1 MLRKRKITWIVLV
14 SLVIVI
20 KIFSRFP
27 GAVEKGYSTGLYPV
41 IARLQRLLF
50 GWIPFS
56 IGDLFYA
63 VTAVWLLYSLFFFTR
78 TMVRRQAGKGYFLS
92 VLRRI
97 LFYLLLLYVVF
108 NISWGL
114 NYDRKGIAD
123 QLQLEVK
130 PYSTAD
136 LTDMVRLMVIRLN
149 DLDSAAHERRA
160 ALASHRY
167 LFEGAITSYK
177 NLSGQDPRFAYPL
190 PSVKPSMFSIIG
202 SYLGFSGYYNPFS
215 GEAQLNMTVPLFT
228 QPYTTCH
235 EIGHQLGYAKEN
247 EANFAG
253 FLSARSSDDPTFRYS
268 VYFELYLY
276 AARELY
282 GRDSSQLK
290 PLKEQLKPSIRADF
304 RELQAFL
311 IKYRNPFEPVI
322 GRLYGRYLK
331 ANRQPQGM
339 HTYNEVV
346 AWLIAYYKK
355 NGAAAI

>member
-1 MLRKRKITWIVLV
+1 MVRKRKIMWIILV

-20 KIFSRFP
+20 KIFSRWP
-27 GAVEKGYSTGLYPV
+27 GAVERCYSTGLYPV
-41 IARLQRLLF
+41 IARVQRLLF

-56 IGDLFYA
+56 VGDLFYA
-63 VTAVWLLYSLFFFTR
+63 VTAAWLLYSLYFLIWNL
-78 TMVRRQAGKGYFLS
+78 VRRQAGKAYFLS

-97 LFYLLLLYVVF
+97 VFYLLLLYVVF

-114 NYDRKGIAD
+114 NYDRKGIAA
-123 QLQLEVK
+123 QLQLQVK
-130 PYSTAD
+130 PYSTAE
-136 LTDMVRLMVIRLN
+136 LTDMVKLMVIRLN
-149 DLDSAAHERRA
+149 DLDSAAQEHRA
-160 ALASHRY
+160 ALATHRR
-167 LFEGAITSYK
+167 LFEGAIDSYK
-177 NLSGQDPRFAYPL
+177 KLSDQDSRFAYPL
-190 PSVKPSMFSIIG
+190 PSVKPSMFSTVG

-215 GEAQLNMTVPLFT
+215 GEAQVNMTVPLFS

-253 FLSARSSDDPTFRYS
+253 FLSARSSDDPAFRYS

-282 GRDSSQLK
+282 GRDSSLLK
-290 PLKEQLKPSIRADF
+290 PLKQQLRPSIRKDF
-304 RELQAFL
+304 RELEAFL

-339 HTYNEVV
+339 QTYNEVV